1 MGQCIGK
8 GSDDPFNDI
17 HPHIFSVLNID
28 ENGRYAHSIPL
39 QYTIMYFAL
48 KQQPKWYFILVN
60 FYSRKVEGRIEV
72 TETDLILNQ
81 RGHDRIRWPLRSLR
95 RYGFEAGVFR

>member
-1 MGQCIGK
+1 M
-8 GSDDPFNDI
+8 
-17 HPHIFSVLNID
+17 
-28 ENGRYAHSIPL
+28 
-39 QYTIMYFAL
+39 
-48 KQQPKWYFILVN
+48 N

>member
-28 ENGRYAHSIPL
+28 ENGRYVHSIPL
-39 QYTIMYFAL
+39 QYTMMHFAL
-48 KQQPKWYFILVN
+48 SSNNLNFISSL
-60 FYSRKVEGRIEV
+60 
-72 TETDLILNQ
+72 LIVIVVKLKAE
-81 RGHDRIRWPLRSLR
+81 LK
-95 RYGFEAGVFR
+95 